1 MTGCPA
7 QRSRELVTN
16 GPDVRA
22 GRGIVVVESDRV
34 PARYD
39 EKVTGGDGIQRQR
52 SAANRVTGA
61 WLALLIRIVVVS
73 AMVIVVVAWR
83 RIRPYADV
91 RT

>member
-7 QRSRELVTN
+7 QRSRELVTD

-22 GRGIVVVESDRV
+22 GRGIEVVKTDRV

-52 SAANRVTGA
+52 SAANRVTCA
-61 WLALLIRIVVVS
+61 WVALLIRIVVVS

-83 RIRPYADV
+83 RIRPHADV